1 MKIEAFNVPHVGASQ
16 SFGTSTLLN
25 NLKNIG
31 SVILNTPVAAS
42 PYTAAFNA
50 SYNNGFMDLNTV
62 KYLMQTIQK
71 FADGNDRT
79 TSEGYSAIM
88 GSYLAGYL
96 EAHYNR
102 SYTSNDDVTLG
113 VLSPFLGVYAEIAYQ
128 KKDKKMLNT
137 KEVCEYF
144 CDLCA
149 SIGYI
154 PSDYESF
161 ALTWE
166 EIQGA
171 EIMPRIL
178 NLIREKS
185 YHTQHI
191 PTDSNRDPMS
201 RDFLDSIT
209 SSLEKYLLSNDNDAE
224 YVASQIPYVTEAII
238 YMTDTHVFLYKF
250 TLERL
255 AEETYREINEI
266 LNEKTYA
273 PIAKYIPIEVAKATQ
288 GFLVETIRFFSNIGD
303 YPQNEVGYKKCIL
316 ENATDEN
323 FKEFMKELI
332 EYFKRDFYPDY
343 LRHHKSDSGSVSSFT
358 GSDNNCAYVF
368 NGVFRTIADLLV
380 QNWERSRPY
389 TETDYLNRFVERFW
403 SYFTTY
409 WSKNF
414 TSIDFGEVDTL
425 TVDSSEEYLKYLIS
439 FADKEFDELKNA
451 YEEEY
456 DDNRP
461 KVIYSP
467 RNVNPW
473 GVAIEGKNSIKY
485 QEKQGSRIG
494 SNISKAFQNAK
505 EGATHIIS
513 QFKKISSAVYK
524 WITSDTKNQDKIVLD
539 GRKFTFPGLIKRILL
554 SYGLFHVN
562 IVAGVC
568 AWIFLWAKQKKAN
581 KASRRKMIMMLQEEI
596 QMTEEKIQDA
606 TADGDRKAK
615 YALMRSKNQLQNALN
630 KLKYGYGVDL
640 KDEEQPAVRKVT
652 DRALSGGK
660 IAPDDSLRTAR
671 SGGRS

>member
-62 KYLMQTIQK
+62 EYLMQTIQK
-71 FADGNDRT
+71 FAEGNDRT
-79 TSEGYSAIM
+79 VSEGYSAIM

-96 EAHYNR
+96 EAHYDR

-128 KKDKKMLNT
+128 KKDRKMLNT

-149 SIGYI
+149 SISYI
-154 PSDYESF
+154 PSDYEAF

-166 EIQGA
+166 EIQSA

-178 NLIREKS
+178 DLIREKS

-209 SSLEKYLLSNDNDAE
+209 SSLEKDLLSNDNDAE
-224 YVASQIPYVTEAII
+224 YVASQIPYVRDSVLFMLESNA
-238 YMTDTHVFLYKF
+238 YLYGA
-250 TLERL
+250 TLDRL
-255 AEETYREINEI
+255 AEETYREINDI

-288 GFLVETIRFFSNIGD
+288 GFLVDTIMSFSNIRK
-303 YPQNEVGYKKCIL
+303 YPQNDVGFKKCIL
-316 ENATDEN
+316 ENITDEN

-332 EYFKRDFYPDY
+332 EYFKRDFYPDF
-343 LRHHKSDSGSVSSFT
+343 LRHYKSDSEYMSSFT
-358 GSDNNCAYVF
+358 ERHNNCAYVF
-368 NGVFRTIADLLV
+368 NEDFRTIADLLV

-389 TETDYLNRFVERFW
+389 SESDYLYRFVERFW
-403 SYFTTY
+403 SYFSTY
-409 WSKNF
+409 WGRNF
-414 TSIDFGEVDTL
+414 TSIDFGEVDAL

-439 FADKEFDELKNA
+439 FADKELDELKSA
-451 YEEEY
+451 YEEGY
-456 DDNRP
+456 DDDRP
-461 KVIYSP
+461 KIIHSP
-467 RNVNPW
+467 SAAIPW

-505 EGATHIIS
+505 EGAAHIIS

-568 AWIFLWAKQKKAN
+568 AWVFLWAKQKKAN

>member
-71 FADGNDRT
+71 FAEGNDRT
-79 TSEGYSAIM
+79 VSEGYSAIM

-96 EAHYNR
+96 EAHYDR

-113 VLSPFLGVYAEIAYQ
+113 VLSPFLGVYAEIAHQ
-128 KKDKKMLNT
+128 KKDRKMLNT

-149 SIGYI
+149 TIGYV
-154 PSDYESF
+154 PSDYEAF

-166 EIQGA
+166 EIQSA

-178 NLIREKS
+178 DLIREKS

-191 PTDSNRDPMS
+191 PTDSNRDPVS

-209 SSLEKYLLSNDNDAE
+209 SSLEKDLLSHDNDAE
-224 YVASQIPYVTEAII
+224 YVASQIPYVRDSVLFMLDSNAYLYEA
-238 YMTDTHVFLYKF
+238 
-250 TLERL
+250 TLDRL
-255 AEETYREINEI
+255 AEETYKEINEI
-266 LNEKTYA
+266 LNDKTYA

-288 GFLVETIRFFSNIGD
+288 GFLVDAIMSFSNIRN
-303 YPQNEVGYKKCIL
+303 YPQNEVGFKKCIL
-316 ENATDEN
+316 ENITDEN
-323 FKEFMKELI
+323 FKRFMKKLI

-343 LRHHKSDSGSVSSFT
+343 LRHYKGDSGYLSSFT
-358 GSDNNCAYVF
+358 GSNNNCAYIF
-368 NGVFRTIADLLV
+368 NGAFRTIADLLV

-389 TETDYLNRFVERFW
+389 SESDYLYRFVERFW
-403 SYFTTY
+403 SYFSTY
-409 WSKNF
+409 WGKNF
-414 TSIDFGEVDTL
+414 TSIDFGEMDAL

-439 FADKEFDELKNA
+439 FADKELDELKSV
-451 YEEEY
+451 YEEGY

-461 KVIYSP
+461 KIIYSP
-467 RNVNPW
+467 SAAIPW

-494 SNISKAFQNAK
+494 SNISKAFQKAK

-513 QFKKISSAVYK
+513 QFKKISSAVFK

-615 YALMRSKNQLQNALN
+615 YSLMRSKNQLQNALN

>member
-42 PYTAAFNA
+42 PYTAAFNT
-50 SYNNGFMDLNTV
+50 SYNNGFMDLTTI
-62 KYLMQTIQK
+62 KYLMQSIEK
-71 FADGNDRT
+71 FAEGNDRT
-79 TSEGYSAIM
+79 VSEGYSAIM

-96 EAHYNR
+96 EAHYDR

-113 VLSPFLGVYAEIAYQ
+113 VLSPFMGVYAEIAYQ
-128 KKDKKMLNT
+128 KKDRKMLNT

-149 SIGYI
+149 TVTYI

-166 EIQGA
+166 EIQSA

-178 NLIREKS
+178 DLIREKT
-185 YHTQHI
+185 YYTQHI

-209 SSLEKYLLSNDNDAE
+209 SSLEKDLLSNDNDAE
-224 YVASQIPYVTEAII
+224 YVASQIPYVRDAII
-238 YMTDTHVFLYKF
+238 YMTDTCPFLYNF

-266 LNEKTYA
+266 LNEKNYA
-273 PIAKYIPIEVAKATQ
+273 PISKYIPIEVAKATQ
-288 GFLVETIRFFSNIGD
+288 GFFVETIRSFSNIGN
-303 YPQNEVGYKKCIL
+303 YPQNEVGFKKCIL
-316 ENATDEN
+316 ENITDEN
-323 FKEFMKELI
+323 FKEFMKELV
-332 EYFKRDFYPDY
+332 EYFKRDFYPDF
-343 LRHHKSDSGSVSSFT
+343 LRHYKSDSEYMSSFT
-358 GSDNNCAYVF
+358 ERHNNCAYVF
-368 NGVFRTIADLLV
+368 NEDFRTIADLLV

-389 TETDYLNRFVERFW
+389 NESDYLNRFVERFW
-403 SYFTTY
+403 SYFSTY
-409 WSKNF
+409 WGRNF

-439 FADKEFDELKNA
+439 FADKELDELKNA
-451 YEEEY
+451 YEEE
-456 DDNRP
+456 DNHP
-461 KVIYSP
+461 KVVHSP
-467 RNVNPW
+467 MNINPW
-473 GVAIEGKNSIKY
+473 GIAIEGKNSIKY

-494 SNISKAFQNAK
+494 SNISKAFQNAI
-505 EGATHIIS
+505 EGASHIIS

>member
-62 KYLMQTIQK
+62 QYLMQTIQK
-71 FADGNDRT
+71 FAEGNDRT

-96 EAHYNR
+96 EAHYDR

-113 VLSPFLGVYAEIAYQ
+113 VLSPFLGVYAEIAHQ
-128 KKDKKMLNT
+128 KKDRKMLNT

-149 SIGYI
+149 TIGYV
-154 PSDYESF
+154 PSDYEAF

-166 EIQGA
+166 EIQSA

-178 NLIREKS
+178 DLIREKA

-191 PTDSNRDPMS
+191 PTDSNRDPMF
-201 RDFLDSIT
+201 RDFLDSII
-209 SSLEKYLLSNDNDAE
+209 SSLEKDLLSHDNDAE
-224 YVASQIPYVTEAII
+224 YAASQIPYVRDSILFMLDSNAYLYEA
-238 YMTDTHVFLYKF
+238 

-288 GFLVETIRFFSNIGD
+288 GFLVDTIMSFSNIRK
-303 YPQNEVGYKKCIL
+303 YPQNEVGFKKCIL
-316 ENATDEN
+316 ENITDEN
-323 FKEFMKELI
+323 FEEFMKELI
-332 EYFKRDFYPDY
+332 EYFKRDFYPDF
-343 LRHHKSDSGSVSSFT
+343 LRHYKSDSEYMSSFT
-358 GSDNNCAYVF
+358 ERHNNCAYVF
-368 NGVFRTIADLLV
+368 NEDFRTIADLLV

-389 TETDYLNRFVERFW
+389 SESDYLYRFVERFW
-403 SYFTTY
+403 SYFSIY
-409 WSKNF
+409 WGKNF

-439 FADKEFDELKNA
+439 FADKELDELKNA
-451 YEEEY
+451 YEEE
-456 DDNRP
+456 DNHP
-461 KVIYSP
+461 KAVLSP
-467 RNVNPW
+467 MNFNPW
-473 GVAIEGKNSIKY
+473 GIAIEGKNSIKY

-494 SNISKAFQNAK
+494 SNISKAFQNAM
-505 EGATHIIS
+505 EGAAHIIS

-606 TADGDRKAK
+606 SADGDRKAK
-615 YALMRSKNQLQNALN
+615 YSLMRSKNQLQNALN

-640 KDEEQPAVRKVT
+640 KDEEQPAVRKVA

>member
-71 FADGNDRT
+71 FAEGNDRT
-79 TSEGYSAIM
+79 VSEGYSAIM

-96 EAHYNR
+96 EAHYDR

-113 VLSPFLGVYAEIAYQ
+113 VLSPFLGVYAEIAHQ
-128 KKDKKMLNT
+128 KKDRKMLNT

-149 SIGYI
+149 TIGYV
-154 PSDYESF
+154 PSDYEAF

-166 EIQGA
+166 EIQSA

-178 NLIREKS
+178 DLIREKS

-191 PTDSNRDPMS
+191 PTDSNRDPVS

-209 SSLEKYLLSNDNDAE
+209 SSLEKDLLSHDNDAE
-224 YVASQIPYVTEAII
+224 YVASQIPYVRDSVLFMLDSNAYLYEA
-238 YMTDTHVFLYKF
+238 
-250 TLERL
+250 TLDRL
-255 AEETYREINEI
+255 AEETYKEINEI
-266 LNEKTYA
+266 LNDKTYA

-288 GFLVETIRFFSNIGD
+288 GFLVDAIMSFSNIRN
-303 YPQNEVGYKKCIL
+303 YPQNEVGFKKCIL
-316 ENATDEN
+316 ENITDEN
-323 FKEFMKELI
+323 FKRFMKKLI

-343 LRHHKSDSGSVSSFT
+343 LRHYKGDSGYLSSFT
-358 GSDNNCAYVF
+358 GSNNQCAYIF

-389 TETDYLNRFVERFW
+389 DESDYLNRFVERFW

-409 WSKNF
+409 WAKNF
-414 TSIDFGEVDTL
+414 NSIDFGEVDTL

-439 FADKEFDELKNA
+439 FADKELDELKNA
-451 YEEEY
+451 YEEGY
-456 DDNRP
+456 DDDRP
-461 KVIYSP
+461 EISHSP
-467 RNVNPW
+467 NVVNPW
-473 GVAIEGKNSIKY
+473 GIAIESKNSIKY

-513 QFKKISSAVYK
+513 QFKKISSAVFK

-615 YALMRSKNQLQNALN
+615 YSLMRSKNQLQNALN

>member
-42 PYTAAFNA
+42 PYTAAFNV

-62 KYLMQTIQK
+62 KYLMQSIEK
-71 FADGNDRT
+71 FAEGNDRT

-96 EAHYNR
+96 EAHYDR
-102 SYTSNDDVTLG
+102 SYTSDDDVTLG

-128 KKDKKMLNT
+128 KKDRKMLNT

-149 SIGYI
+149 SIGYF
-154 PSDYESF
+154 PNDYEAF

-166 EIQGA
+166 EIQSA

-178 NLIREKS
+178 DLIREKT
-185 YHTQHI
+185 YYTQHI
-191 PTDSNRDPMS
+191 PTDSNQDPTS

-209 SSLEKYLLSNDNDAE
+209 SSLEKDLLSNDNDAE

-238 YMTDTHVFLYKF
+238 YMTDTCVFLYKS

-266 LNEKTYA
+266 LNEKNYS
-273 PIAKYIPIEVAKATQ
+273 PISKYIPIEVAKATQ
-288 GFLVETIRFFSNIGD
+288 GFLVETIRSFSNIGN

-316 ENATDEN
+316 ENITDEN
-323 FKEFMKELI
+323 FKEFMKELV

-343 LRHHKSDSGSVSSFT
+343 LRHYKGDSGYLSSFT
-358 GSDNNCAYVF
+358 GSNNNCVYIF

-389 TETDYLNRFVERFW
+389 DETDYMNRFVERFW
-403 SYFTTY
+403 SYFTSY
-409 WSKNF
+409 WGKNF
-414 TSIDFGEVDTL
+414 DSIDFGEVDAL
-425 TVDSSEEYLKYLIS
+425 TIDSSEEYLKYLIS
-439 FADKEFDELKNA
+439 FADKELDEIENNS
-451 YEEEY
+451 YPQ
-456 DDNRP
+456 DVP
-461 KVIYSP
+461 TPTPMSSIP
-467 RNVNPW
+467 F
-473 GVAIEGKNSIKY
+473 GVVTEAKNSIKY
-485 QEKQGSRIG
+485 QERQGSRIG
-494 SNISKAFQNAK
+494 SNISKAFQNAI
-505 EGATHIIS
+505 EGASHIIS

-568 AWIFLWAKQKKAN
+568 SWIFLWAKQKKAN

-606 TADGDRKAK
+606 SADGDRKAK

>member
-50 SYNNGFMDLNTV
+50 SYNNGFMDLTTV
-62 KYLMQTIQK
+62 KYLMHSIEK
-71 FADGNDRT
+71 FAEGNDRT
-79 TSEGYSAIM
+79 ISEGYSAIM

-96 EAHYNR
+96 EAHYDR

-113 VLSPFLGVYAEIAYQ
+113 ILSPFMGVYAEIAYQ
-128 KKDKKMLNT
+128 KKDRKMLNT

-149 SIGYI
+149 TVTYI

-166 EIQGA
+166 EIQSA

-178 NLIREKS
+178 DLMREKT
-185 YHTQHI
+185 YYTQHI

-201 RDFLDSIT
+201 REFLDSII
-209 SSLEKYLLSNDNDAE
+209 SSLEKDLLSNDNDAE
-224 YVASQIPYVTEAII
+224 YVASQIPYVREALLF
-238 YMTDTHVFLYKF
+238 MLNGTDFLYKA
-250 TLERL
+250 TLDRI

-288 GFLVETIRFFSNIGD
+288 GFLISTIMSFSKVGF
-303 YPQNEVGYKKCIL
+303 YPQNETGFKKCIL
-316 ENATDEN
+316 EILTDEN
-323 FKEFMKELI
+323 FKEFMKDLV
-332 EYFKRDFYPDY
+332 EYYKRDFYPDY
-343 LRHHKSDSGSVSSFT
+343 LRHHKGDSGSMSSFT

-389 TETDYLNRFVERFW
+389 NETDYLNRFVERFW
-403 SYFTTY
+403 SYFTSY
-409 WSKNF
+409 WGKNF
-414 TSIDFGEVDTL
+414 ASIDFGEVDTL

-439 FADKEFDELKNA
+439 FADKELDELKNA

-461 KVIYSP
+461 KVVYSP
-467 RNVNPW
+467 MNVNPW

>member
-71 FADGNDRT
+71 FAEGNDRT

-96 EAHYNR
+96 EAHYDRN
-102 SYTSNDDVTLG
+102 YTSNDDVTLG
-113 VLSPFLGVYAEIAYQ
+113 VLSPFLGVYAEIAHQ
-128 KKDKKMLNT
+128 KKDRKMLNT

-149 SIGYI
+149 SISYI
-154 PSDYESF
+154 PSDYEAF

-166 EIQGA
+166 EIQSA

-178 NLIREKS
+178 DLMREKS

-209 SSLEKYLLSNDNDAE
+209 SSLEKDLLSHDNDAE
-224 YVASQIPYVTEAII
+224 YVASQIPYVRDSVLFMLDSNAYLYEA
-238 YMTDTHVFLYKF
+238 
-250 TLERL
+250 TLDRL
-255 AEETYREINEI
+255 AEETYKEINEI
-266 LNEKTYA
+266 LNDKTYA

-288 GFLVETIRFFSNIGD
+288 GFLVDAIMSFSNIRN
-303 YPQNEVGYKKCIL
+303 YPQNEVGFKKCIL
-316 ENATDEN
+316 ENITDEN
-323 FKEFMKELI
+323 FKEFMKELV

-343 LRHHKSDSGSVSSFT
+343 LRHYKGDSGYLSSFT
-358 GSDNNCAYVF
+358 GSNNNCAYIF
-368 NGVFRTIADLLV
+368 NGAFRTIADLLV

-389 TETDYLNRFVERFW
+389 SESDYLYRFVERFW
-403 SYFTTY
+403 SYFSTY
-409 WSKNF
+409 WGKNF
-414 TSIDFGEVDTL
+414 TSIDFGEVDAL

-439 FADKEFDELKNA
+439 FADKELDELKSV
-451 YEEEY
+451 YEEGY

-461 KVIYSP
+461 KIIYSP
-467 RNVNPW
+467 SAAIPW

-494 SNISKAFQNAK
+494 SNISKAFQNAI
-505 EGATHIIS
+505 EGASHIIS

>member
-42 PYTAAFNA
+42 PYTAAFNT

-62 KYLMQTIQK
+62 QYLMQTIQK
-71 FADGNDRT
+71 FAEGNDRT
-79 TSEGYSAIM
+79 VSEGYSAIM

-96 EAHYNR
+96 EAHYDR

-128 KKDKKMLNT
+128 KKDRKMLNT

-149 SIGYI
+149 SISYI
-154 PSDYESF
+154 PSDYEAF

-166 EIQGA
+166 EIQSA

-178 NLIREKS
+178 DLMREKS
-185 YHTQHI
+185 YHIQHI

-209 SSLEKYLLSNDNDAE
+209 SSLEKDLLSHDNDAE

-238 YMTDTHVFLYKF
+238 YMTDTYVFLYKP
-250 TLERL
+250 TLDRL

-288 GFLVETIRFFSNIGD
+288 GFLIETLMSFSNIGY

-316 ENATDEN
+316 ENITDEN
-323 FKEFMKELI
+323 FKEFMKELV

-343 LRHHKSDSGSVSSFT
+343 LRHHKGDSGSVSSFT
-358 GSDNNCAYVF
+358 GSNNQCAYIF

-409 WSKNF
+409 WAKNF
-414 TSIDFGEVDTL
+414 NSIDFGEVDAL

-439 FADKEFDELKNA
+439 FADKELDELKNA
-451 YEEEY
+451 YEEE
-456 DDNRP
+456 DNHP
-461 KVIYSP
+461 NAVYSP
-467 RNVNPW
+467 MNVNPW
-473 GVAIEGKNSIKY
+473 GIAIEGKNSIKY

-505 EGATHIIS
+505 EGAVHIIS

-568 AWIFLWAKQKKAN
+568 AWVFLWAKQKKAN

-606 TADGDRKAK
+606 AADGDRKAK

>member
-31 SVILNTPVAAS
+31 SVILNTPAAAS

-71 FADGNDRT
+71 FADENDRT

-96 EAHYNR
+96 EAHYDR

-128 KKDKKMLNT
+128 KKDRKMLNT

-149 SIGYI
+149 TIGYV
-154 PSDYESF
+154 PSDYEAF

-178 NLIREKS
+178 DLMRERS
-185 YHTQHI
+185 YYTQHI

-209 SSLEKYLLSNDNDAE
+209 SSLEKDLLSNDNDAE
-224 YVASQIPYVTEAII
+224 YVASQIPYVRDSILFMLDSNAYLCGE
-238 YMTDTHVFLYKF
+238 
-250 TLERL
+250 TLDRL

-288 GFLVETIRFFSNIGD
+288 GFLVDTIMSFSNIRK
-303 YPQNEVGYKKCIL
+303 YPQNEVGFKTCIL
-316 ENATDEN
+316 ENITDEN
-323 FKEFMKELI
+323 FKEFMKELT

-343 LRHHKSDSGSVSSFT
+343 LRHYKGEFGYLSSYT
-358 GSDNNCAYVF
+358 GSDNNCAFIF

-380 QNWERSRPY
+380 HNWERSRPY
-389 TETDYLNRFVERFW
+389 SETDYLNRFVERFW
-403 SYFTTY
+403 SYFYIY
-409 WSKNF
+409 WGRNF
-414 TSIDFGEVDTL
+414 TSIDFGEVDAL

-439 FADKEFDELKNA
+439 FADKELDELKSV
-451 YEEEY
+451 YEEGY

-461 KVIYSP
+461 KIIHSP
-467 RNVNPW
+467 RNVHPW
-473 GVAIEGKNSIKY
+473 GIAIEGKNSIKY

-505 EGATHIIS
+505 EGAVHIIS

-524 WITSDTKNQDKIVLD
+524 WITTDTKNQDKIVLD